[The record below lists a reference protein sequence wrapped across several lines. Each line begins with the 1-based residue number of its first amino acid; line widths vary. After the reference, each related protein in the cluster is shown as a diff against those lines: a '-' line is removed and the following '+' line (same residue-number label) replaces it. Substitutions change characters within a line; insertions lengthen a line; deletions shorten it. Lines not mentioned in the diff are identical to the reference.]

1 MRTTLII
8 LFTIFLIGRS
18 LGQLVPSSNQAFQL
32 APAYNPAFTGVDDFA
47 SVKLG
52 YRQWVSIPDGPQ
64 YINLVVASRLKSPSD
79 LIHNALRLGK
89 PVTRESLP
97 FGKRIIHGFG
107 ATIINEEFGVV
118 KNFDVGITYSFQIPL
133 KKNLYL
139 STGIAPYFS
148 NSKFQLGD
156 IKTLNDDSY
165 LDLLKRQGNSTSEMN
180 LRAGILLYSPRF
192 YAHASYLQVW
202 NKVLDETISDFGYRF
217 VATAG
222 VGVSFNVGQKSLM
235 KPSIQML
242 FDEQNEIVIDYTA
255 KVYLGE
261 KMWSGITYRSSG
273 FVSFLLGIELNSLL
287 GFSYSYE
294 LPTGELKGFSSGS
307 HEILIGLKLA
317 NHRNSK
323 PYTW

>member
-1 MRTTLII
+1 MRAPLII
-8 LFTIFLIGRS
+8 LFTIVLTGKS
-18 LGQLVPSSNQAFQL
+18 LGQMVPNSNQAFQL

-52 YRQWVSIPDGPQ
+52 YRQWVSFPDGPK
-64 YINLVVASRLKSPSD
+64 YINLVVATRLKSPSD
-79 LIHNALRLGK
+79 LIHNALRSGK
-89 PVTRESLP
+89 PIRSETLP
-97 FGKRIIHGFG
+97 FGKRIIQGFG
-107 ATIINEEFGVV
+107 ATIINEEYGVV
-118 KNFDVGITYSFQIPL
+118 KNFDVGITYSLQIPL
-133 KKNLYL
+133 GKKLYL

-156 IKTLNDDSY
+156 IKTLNNDSY
-165 LDLLKRQGNSTSEMN
+165 LDLLKRQGNSNSEMN
-180 LRAGILLYSPRF
+180 LRAGMLLYSPRF
-192 YAHASYLQVW
+192 YVHASYLQVW

-222 VGVSFNVGQKSLM
+222 AGVSFNIGQKSSL
-235 KPSIQML
+235 KPSILML
-242 FDEQNEIVIDYTA
+242 FDEQNEIIIDYGA

-261 KMWSGITYRSSG
+261 KMWSGLTYRSTG

-294 LPTGELKGFSSGS
+294 LPTGGLKGFSSGS